1 MMPVTMADPG
11 STVSIARITG
21 RDEARRH
28 LNELGLVEG
37 DPVTVVSNHGG
48 NVILQV
54 KGARIALDEKMA
66 NRIQF

>member
-1 MMPVTMADPG
+1 MMPVTMAEPG
-11 STVSIARITG
+11 STVAITRITG
-21 RDEARRH
+21 KDEARRH

-37 DPVTVVSNHGG
+37 DNVTVVSNIGG

-54 KGARIALDEKMA
+54 KGSRIALDEKMA